1 MYVSFAL
8 GVLGGLLSGVLVYI
22 VRQKV
27 RADRLRKAIAMEVRN
42 TPLDSLATGFKGKV
56 GLQTPIIN
64 SNLDKIHLL
73 TEDEIV
79 EVENFHRHMQQVQEH
94 YEEEEQVDGRMKIHI
109 PAKLQRKSKDY
120 ARNTTFELEAHI
132 WNWSN
137 LSSRITFWKETERDD
152 ERY

>member
-1 MYVSFAL
+1 M
-8 GVLGGLLSGVLVYI
+8 
-22 VRQKV
+22 
-27 RADRLRKAIAMEVRN
+27 
-42 TPLDSLATGFKGKV
+42 
-56 GLQTPIIN
+56 
-64 SNLDKIHLL
+64 L

-94 YEEEEQVDGRMKIHI
+94 YEEEEQDDGRRKIHI

-120 ARNTTFELEAHI
+120 ARNTAFELESHI

-137 LSSRITFWKETERDD
+137 LSSRITFWKETKRDD

>member
-1 MYVSFAL
+1 MYVSFAF
-8 GVLGGLLSGVLVYI
+8 GVLGGLLSGVLVYL

-42 TPLDSLATGFKGKV
+42 TPLDALATGFQGEV
-56 GLQTPIIN
+56 GLQTPIIDA
-64 SNLDKIHLL
+64 NLDKIHLL

-94 YEEEEQVDGRMKIHI
+94 YEEEEQDDGKKEIHI

-120 ARNTTFELEAHI
+120 ARNTAMELESHI
-132 WNWSN
+132 WDRSN

-152 ERY
+152 KRY

>member
-8 GVLGGLLSGVLVYI
+8 GVIGGLLSGVFVYL

-42 TPLDSLATGFKGKV
+42 TPLDALATGLQGEV
-56 GLQTPIIN
+56 GLQTPIIDA
-64 SNLDKIHLL
+64 NLDKIHLL

-94 YEEEEQVDGRMKIHI
+94 YEEEEQDDGRKEIHI
-109 PAKLQRKSKDY
+109 PSKLQRKSKDY
-120 ARNTTFELEAHI
+120 ARNTAYELELHI
-132 WNWSN
+132 WSVSN
-137 LSSRITFWKETERDD
+137 IVSRVKFWKD
-152 ERY
+152 EEGDE